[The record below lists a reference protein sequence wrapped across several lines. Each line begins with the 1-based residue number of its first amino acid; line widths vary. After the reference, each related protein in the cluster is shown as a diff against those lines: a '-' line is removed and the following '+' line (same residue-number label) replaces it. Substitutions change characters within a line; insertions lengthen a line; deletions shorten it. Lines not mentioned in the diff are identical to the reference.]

1 MLVPAGIAAVRIAL
15 RVPDENGDV
24 RVVHIFVQ
32 DHMVAVRRK
41 AQIDQMLVILAVM
54 AGDLAGII
62 ELAEQILSQNCPHLR
77 YGRTG
82 MQPIRKQQQ
91 DVLFLYARGV

>member
-1 MLVPAGIAAVRIAL
+1 MHYLRHMVRGDGAPVRNAGSAMLVPAGIAAVRIAL

-41 AQIDQMLVILAVM
+41 AQIDQMLVILA
-54 AGDLAGII
+54 A
-62 ELAEQILSQNCPHLR
+62 
-77 YGRTG
+77 
-82 MQPIRKQQQ
+82 
-91 DVLFLYARGV
+91 